1 MPLSTTNFLTP
12 FMKLSVVIPVYN
24 EIHTVEAV
32 LRMVAE
38 VLPDVSKEIVIVDDF
53 STDGTREWLTTQSS
67 KNWIT
72 IPEQP
77 SLSAINLLLQPQ
89 NQGKGAALRTGFSA
103 ATGDVIII
111 QDADLEYDPNDW
123 ADMWKLIVEDKA
135 DVVYGS
141 RFYGKPHRV
150 LYFHHSL
157 GNRTIS
163 TLLNII
169 CNTTLSDVEV
179 CYKMFRREVL
189 KDIAL
194 TCDGFGFEVEFSV
207 KVARSPRKWRL
218 YEVAVAYYGR
228 TYEEGKK
235 ISWKDGVKALWL
247 IVWFALKS

>member
-1 MPLSTTNFLTP
+1 M
-12 FMKLSVVIPVYN
+12 
-24 EIHTVEAV
+24 
-32 LRMVAE
+32 
-38 VLPDVSKEIVIVDDF
+38 
-53 STDGTREWLTTQSS
+53 
-67 KNWIT
+67 
-72 IPEQP
+72 PEQP
-77 SLSAINLLLQPQ
+77 FITDIRLVLQPQ
-89 NQGKGAALRTGFSA
+89 NKGKGAALRAGFQA

-111 QDADLEYDPNDW
+111 QDADLEYDPQDW
-123 ADMWKLIVEDKA
+123 VDMWRLIAQNKA

-157 GNRTIS
+157 GNKTIS
-163 TLLNII
+163 TLLNIV

-179 CYKMFRREVL
+179 CYKMFRTEVL
-189 KDIAL
+189 KDIEL

-207 KVARSPRKWRL
+207 KVARSPHRWRL

-247 IVWFALKS
+247 IVWFALKT

>member
-1 MPLSTTNFLTP
+1 
-12 FMKLSVVIPVYN
+12 MKLSVVIPVYN
-24 EIHTVEAV
+24 EINTIDAV
-32 LRMVAE
+32 LKMVSEA
-38 VLPDVSKEIVIVDDF
+38 LPGVAKEIIIVDDF
-53 STDGTREWLTTQSS
+53 STDGTREWLTTQNS
-67 KNWIT
+67 KAWVS

-77 SLSAINLLLQPQ
+77 FLVNVRVVLQPQ
-89 NQGKGAALRTGFSA
+89 NKGKGAALRTGFNV

-111 QDADLEYDPNDW
+111 QDADLEYDPQDW
-123 ADMWKLIVEDKA
+123 ADMWQLIADNKA

-157 GNRTIS
+157 GNKTIS
-163 TLLNII
+163 TLLNVV

-179 CYKMFRREVL
+179 CYKMFRTEVL
-189 KDIAL
+189 KDIEL

-207 KVARSPRKWRL
+207 KVARSPHRWRL

-247 IVWFALKS
+247 IVWFALKT